1 MMFTAM
7 PYNRRSFFRTLSAS
21 VAAALPAM
29 PQSQRFRKP
38 LGVQL
43 YTVRAKRPK
52 AADTT
57 LKRIQDIGYTEVE
70 AVRGDLAMLA
80 PILKKY
86 DLAVPSVHIETGLV
100 TGNRQEWNLPA
111 GLTWESAVDEAKSH
125 GVEFVVIPCV
135 RPSERRTADEWRA
148 FCDRLNRSGEAARK
162 AGASLCYH
170 NHAFEFAG
178 QPGERLIDILLD
190 RTDPSLVGL
199 ELDVFW
205 ISAAGL
211 DPVEFLSRQAARIRL
226 LHLKDKPKNMPVI
239 FDESKAKP
247 SDFKEVGNGSLD
259 FPAILRAA
267 EKAGIAHY
275 FVEQDHTP
283 GDPVDSLRVSYQHLR
298 ALTI

>member
-1 MMFTAM
+1 M
-7 PYNRRSFFRTLSAS
+7 PYNRRSFFRTVSAS
-21 VAAALPAM
+21 VAAALPAIA
-29 PQSQRFRKP
+29 QSQRFRKP

-43 YTVRAKRPK
+43 YTVRAKLPK
-52 AADTT
+52 AADAT

-86 DLAVPSVHIETGLV
+86 DLAVPSVHIETGLL
-100 TGNRQEWNLPA
+100 TGNRQEWNLPV
-111 GLTWESAVDEAKSH
+111 GLTLEGAADEAKSH
-125 GVEFVVIPCV
+125 GVEFVVVPYV
-135 RPSERRTADEWRA
+135 RPAERRTPDDWRA
-148 FCDRLNRSGEAARK
+148 FCDRLNRAGETARK

-178 QPGERLIDILLD
+178 QPGERPIDTLLD
-190 RTDPSLVGL
+190 RTDPVLVGL
-199 ELDVFW
+199 EVDVFW
-205 ISAAGL
+205 VSAAGL
-211 DPVEFLSRQAARIRL
+211 DPVEFLNRHAARVRL
-226 LHLKDKPKNMPVI
+226 LHLKDKSRKMSVI

-267 EKAGIAHY
+267 GRAGAVHY

-283 GDPVDSLRVSYQHLR
+283 GDPVQSLRVSYQHLR
-298 ALTI
+298 ALSI